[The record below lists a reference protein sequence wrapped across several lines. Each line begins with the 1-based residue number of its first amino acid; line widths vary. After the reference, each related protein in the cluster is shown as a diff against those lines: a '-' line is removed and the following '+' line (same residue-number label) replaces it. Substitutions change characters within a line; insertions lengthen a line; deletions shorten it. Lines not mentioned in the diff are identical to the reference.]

1 MQQESF
7 SIHQVPG
14 GTKHALK
21 NLRTVR
27 VYVRQAVGH
36 LKGLVLIHSLGVREH
51 SILGEKFTH
60 ERLNIF
66 NLGIH
71 QPPYAAA
78 LLKQA
83 NNREHTLGV
92 ERHAGGLLGNRHERI
107 PQAHTLKIGFR
118 GLIGAPH
125 HDDASG
131 CIARILTVRR
141 VQTQLNGV
149 ALFLRLVIRDYQR
162 QWLWV
167 GVNLAV
173 GAHDRGFVRKI
184 GELLP
189 QILRGSRLPPP
200 RSTHQHQCALRSG
213 VADGGSVQHGAL
225 TRQLLNHSN
234 RQIRRQSL
242 QRLLLV
248 LNIKNL
254 QNPER
259 VHQVGV
265 LVKQIHAPIREHNSV
280 RHRLGCLKGIMHTI
294 EEARG

>member
-7 SIHQVPG
+7 SIHQIPG
-14 GTKHALK
+14 GTEHALK
-21 NLRTVR
+21 NLRTVG
-27 VYVRQAVGH
+27 VHVRQAVGCF
-36 LKGLVLIHSLGVREH
+36 KGLVVVHSLGVREH

-60 ERLNIF
+60 ERLNIL

-118 GLIGAPH
+118 GLISAPH
-125 HDDASG
+125 YDDASS
-131 CIARILTVRR
+131 CIARIPTVRR
-141 VQTQLNGV
+141 VQTQLHRV
-149 ALFLRLVIRDYQR
+149 TLFLRLVVRDHQR
-162 QWLWV
+162 QRLRV
-167 GVNLAV
+167 GVNLTV
-173 GAHDRGFVRKI
+173 GTHDRGFVRQI

-189 QILRGSRLPPP
+189 QILCGGRLPPP
-200 RSTHQHQCALRSG
+200 RSTHQHQRAFRG
-213 VADGGSVQHGAL
+213 RVANGGGVQHSAL
-225 TRQLLNHSN
+225 TRQLLNHRN
-234 RQIRRQSL
+234 RQVRRQGL
-242 QRLLLV
+242 QRLFLV

-259 VHQVGV
+259 VHQVGM
-265 LVKQIHAPIREHNSV
+265 LIKQIHAPIREHNSV

>member
-7 SIHQVPG
+7 SIHQVPD
-14 GTKHALK
+14 GTEHALK
-21 NLRTVR
+21 NLRAIG

-36 LKGLVLIHSLGVREH
+36 LKGLVFVHSLGVREH

-107 PQAHTLKIGFR
+107 PQAHTLKIGLR
-118 GLIGAPH
+118 GLVSAPH
-125 HDDASG
+125 YDDASG
-131 CIARILTVRR
+131 CITRILTVRR
-141 VQTQLNGV
+141 VQTQLHRV
-149 ALFLRLVIRDYQR
+149 TLFLWLVVRDHQR
-162 QWLWV
+162 QRLRV
-167 GVNLAV
+167 GVNLTV
-173 GAHDRGFVRKI
+173 GTHDRGFVRQI

-189 QILRGSRLPPP
+189 QILCGGRLPSP
-200 RSTHQHQCALRSG
+200 RSTHQHQRALR
-213 VADGGSVQHGAL
+213 GGIANGGGVQHGAL

-265 LVKQIHAPIREHNSV
+265 LVKQIHAPIREHNRV
-280 RHRLGCLKGIMHTI
+280 RHRLGCLKGIVHTI